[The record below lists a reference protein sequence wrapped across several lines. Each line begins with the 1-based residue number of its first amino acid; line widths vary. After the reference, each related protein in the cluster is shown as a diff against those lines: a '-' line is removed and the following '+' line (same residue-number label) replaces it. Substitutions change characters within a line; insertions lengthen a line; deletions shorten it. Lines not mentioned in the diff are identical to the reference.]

1 MLRICLVSLLVVF
14 PALAQLQGVIDLHV
28 HSSPDS
34 RPRSL
39 TAIEIARIAR
49 SRGMRALLLKD
60 HYTQTASTA
69 YLVSQVV
76 PGIEVYG
83 AIALNRAVGGIN
95 PAAVENMAKITG
107 NLGRLVFMPT
117 FDARQ
122 VPVSEQGVL
131 LPSVL
136 EILDIMARERLALAT
151 GHLTADDSL
160 LLLRE
165 ARSRGIERMIVT
177 HPLGSTTMEQMKEA
191 ARLGAFIEQTYYS
204 ILGQPQRI
212 DEVAAAIRGVGPE
225 HTILTSDLGQAG
237 TPVHTDGLTIFFQ
250 QLRKRGLTN
259 HEIDLMTKRNP
270 ARLLGID

>member
-1 MLRICLVSLLVVF
+1 MLRICLVFLLLVI
-14 PALAQLQGVIDLHV
+14 PASAQLQGVIDLHV

-39 TAIEIARIAR
+39 TAIEVAQIARR
-49 SRGMRALLLKD
+49 HGMRALLLKD

-76 PGIEVYG
+76 PGIELYG

-95 PAAVENMAKITG
+95 PAAVENMVKITG
-107 NLGRLVFMPT
+107 HLGRVVFMPT

-122 VPVSEQGVL
+122 VPVSNQGVL
-131 LPSVL
+131 LPAVL

-151 GHLTADDSL
+151 GHLTPDDAL
-160 LLLRE
+160 LVLRE
-165 ARSRGIERMIVT
+165 ARSRGIERMMVT
-177 HPLGSTTMEQMKEA
+177 HPLGSMTTEQMKDA
-191 ARLGAFIEQTYYS
+191 VRLGAFIEQTYNS
-204 ILGQPQRI
+204 ILTRPERI
-212 DEVAAAIRGVGPE
+212 DDVAASIRGVGPE

-237 TPVHTDGLTIFFQ
+237 TPIHVDGLTTFLQ
-250 QLRKRGLTN
+250 QLRERGFTD
-259 HEIDLMTKRNP
+259 HEIELMTKRNP

>member
-1 MLRICLVSLLVVF
+1 MLRIGILFFVALL
-14 PALAQLQGVIDLHV
+14 PGWAQLHGVIDLHV

-39 TAIEIARIAR
+39 TAIEVARIAR
-49 SRGMRALLLKD
+49 RYGMRALLLKD

-83 AIALNRAVGGIN
+83 AIALNQAVGGIN
-95 PAAVENMAKITG
+95 PAAVENMAKMTG

-131 LPSVL
+131 LPKVL
-136 EILDIMARERLALAT
+136 EVLDLIAKEHLALAT
-151 GHLTADDSL
+151 GHSTPSDAL
-160 LLLRE
+160 LLIRE
-165 ARSRGIERMIVT
+165 ARARGIDRIIVT
-177 HPLGSTTMEQMKEA
+177 HPLGAMTMEQMKEA
-191 ARLGAFIEQTYYS
+191 ARLGAIIEHTYNS
-204 ILGQPQRI
+204 VAGRPQRM
-212 DEVAAAIRGVGPE
+212 DEVAAAIRDVGPE
-225 HTILTSDLGQAG
+225 NTILTSDLGQPGAAA
-237 TPVHTDGLTIFFQ
+237 HADGLAVFMQ
-250 QLRKRGLTN
+250 QLRDRGFTDP
-259 HEIDLMTKRNP
+259 EIDLMTKRNP